1 MVWSVWYCIVGPVIW
16 GHADGLASYELPYP
30 PDKPRAYL
38 PCYWPHPPTALKWK
52 VSAFE
57 TCTVFQQLKRV
68 MVLRTCLK
76 LSFYVEETDWFNLC
90 NLEVFDTIIYTI
102 QFNIPACIFRF
113 MCPKVDIS
121 APLPKGKLSNKIKK
135 GTMVNEGRVHLR
147 FGIPCFGR
155 TGQRKVYTPTSDMGC
170 LALLRVVQQILV
182 VTLDISVL
190 LQKS

>member
-1 MVWSVWYCIVGPVIW
+1 
-16 GHADGLASYELPYP
+16 
-30 PDKPRAYL
+30 
-38 PCYWPHPPTALKWK
+38 
-52 VSAFE
+52 
-57 TCTVFQQLKRV
+57 

-76 LSFYVEETDWFNLC
+76 LSFYVEETDWFNIC

-102 QFNIPACIFRF
+102 QFNIPACIFGF

-135 GTMVNEGRVHLR
+135 GTMVNERRVHLR
-147 FGIPCFGR
+147 LVFLALIGLVKERSIPP
-155 TGQRKVYTPTSDMGC
+155 KSDMGC

-190 LQKS
+190 LQKGQSSKKIKGVQCNGGDPSAQNLALVR

>member
-1 MVWSVWYCIVGPVIW
+1 M
-16 GHADGLASYELPYP
+16 
-30 PDKPRAYL
+30 
-38 PCYWPHPPTALKWK
+38 
-52 VSAFE
+52 
-57 TCTVFQQLKRV
+57 
-68 MVLRTCLK
+68 LRTCLK
-76 LSFYVEETDWFNLC
+76 LSLYVEETDWLNIC

-102 QFNIPACIFRF
+102 QFNIPACIFGF

-155 TGQRKVYTPTSDMGC
+155 TGQRKVYTPKSDMGC

-182 VTLDISVL
+182 ETLDISVL
-190 LQKS
+190 LQKGQSSKKIKGVQCNGGDPSAQNLALVRAADQAVE